1 MATEARKTVS
11 VFFCDVTG
19 STDMGERL
27 DPESQR
33 RVMTRYFETVSEA
46 LQRHGGSVEKFIGDA
61 VMAVF
66 GIPQLHEDDA
76 LRAVRAAA
84 EARDELAKLNEE
96 LERDRGVRIQVRMGV
111 NTGEVVAG
119 DSTTSQN
126 LVTGDAVNVAAR
138 LEQAAAPGEILIGGE
153 THRLVR
159 EAISAQPVE
168 PLELKGKSEPV
179 PAFRVLEALADTPAF
194 IRRLDAPFVG
204 RELQIRLLQYE
215 FERVVEERSCR
226 LVTLIGAAGIG
237 KSRLV
242 LELTQSMRKRA
253 KTLSGHCLPYGEG
266 ITYWPLV
273 EIVKQL
279 GGSADARSTTTAL
292 FVPSEE
298 ALLIAERIAGAVGQ
312 VETTGS
318 NEEIFWA
325 VRKLLETL
333 AKGRPLII
341 VLDDVHWAEQTFLDL
356 VEYLLGFSTDAPILL
371 LCVARPELL
380 DARPSWSTPR
390 PNTNTIV
397 LEPLSGAESEQLVG
411 QDIPPEER
419 VRILAAAEGNPLF
432 VEQMLA
438 LRAENGGDSAEI
450 PPTIQALIAARID
463 RLEPDELAVIERGS
477 VEGRLFHRS
486 AVAELSR
493 EEARPRMSTH
503 LLTLVRKELIRPGR
517 AEFPDDDAFR
527 FGHIL
532 IRDAAYSAMPKEL
545 RAELHERFADWLER
559 QAGDRIREYEEIL
572 GFHLEQAYRHRA
584 ELGPIDDDTEQ
595 IGLRG
600 AEHLAAAGNRAY
612 ARGDCPAA
620 VTLLDRSVLLLSRQ
634 SAQRVTLLTQLGAA
648 LTDAGDF
655 ARAETVLG
663 AAVTLAR
670 ELADRRLEWHA
681 RIEQLQL
688 WVMTQ
693 PEGWNETAKRE
704 AAQAS
709 EVFGEAEDEAGL
721 AAAKRLLAMSHWLHC
736 RFADAAIA
744 NEEAAEHALR
754 AGANRVRAEILM
766 QIAAGAIQGPMPVAE
781 AIVRLEQILEEVRPN
796 LEIYAAVK
804 AGLGLLYAMVERF
817 EEGRTLVAEAR
828 TMLAELDAPIIVDA
842 SVSQMESDIE
852 AHAGNLEA
860 AEAVLRGAAEALA
873 TTGEKSYLSTTLA
886 CLSDLAYELG
896 RDDEALRLSEEA
908 ERLGSTDDL
917 ATQIVVRAV
926 RAKAFAREGRF
937 EEAERLAGDSVALG
951 QETDHLYQQGHTWLA
966 LGTVLRAGGR
976 AEDAAEAAKQGL
988 AAFEQKGN
996 LVMVGKARAFL
1007 AELAPA

>member
-1 MATEARKTVS
+1 MASEARKTVT

-84 EARDELAKLNEE
+84 EARDGIATLNEE

-119 DSTTSQN
+119 DPTTGQN

-138 LEQAAAPGEILIGGE
+138 LEQAAAPGEILIGDE

-159 EAISAQPVE
+159 DAISAEPVE

-179 PAFRVLEALADTPAF
+179 PAFRVLDAPADTPAF

-204 RELQIRLLQYE
+204 RELQLTLLQHE

-279 GGSADARSTTTAL
+279 GGGGDARSTTTAL
-292 FVPSEE
+292 FIPSEE

-312 VETTGS
+312 TESSGS

-341 VLDDVHWAEQTFLDL
+341 VLDDIHWAEQTFLDL
-356 VEYLLGFSTDAPILL
+356 IEYLLGFSTDAPILL

-411 QDIPPEER
+411 ENIPPEER
-419 VRILAAAEGNPLF
+419 ERILRAAEGNPLF

-438 LRAENGGDSAEI
+438 LRAENGGDSAAI

-477 VEGRLFHRS
+477 VEGRIFHRS
-486 AVAELSR
+486 AVAELSPESLR
-493 EEARPRMSTH
+493 DRASAH
-503 LLTLVRKELIRPGR
+503 LFTLVRKELIRPGR
-517 AEFPDDDAFR
+517 AEFSGDDAFS

-584 ELGPIDDDTEQ
+584 DLGPIDAEAER
-595 IGLRG
+595 IGLRA

-612 ARGDCPAA
+612 IRGDCRAA

-634 SAQRVTLLTQLGAA
+634 SAQRVTLLTQLGSA
-648 LTDAGDF
+648 LADAGDL
-655 ARAETVLG
+655 ARADTVLG

-670 ELADRRLEWHA
+670 ELGDRRLEWHA
-681 RIEQLQL
+681 RIEQLDL
-688 WVMTQ
+688 HSMTQ
-693 PEGWNETAKRE
+693 PEGWTEIAPRE
-704 AAQAS
+704 AQEAL
-709 EVFGEAEDEAGL
+709 EVFLDAGDEAGL
-721 AAAKRLLAMSHWLHC
+721 ASAKGLAGMGNWMHC
-736 RFADAAIA
+736 RFADAVGLY
-744 NEEAAEHALR
+744 EEAAEHARR
-754 AGANRVRAEILM
+754 AGADRERGEILM
-766 QIAAGAIQGPMPVAE
+766 HIAAGAIQGPMPVTDATL
-781 AIVRLEQILEEVRPN
+781 RLEQILDEVRPN
-796 LEIYAAVK
+796 LEVFAGVK
-804 AGLGLLYAMVERF
+804 SGLALLYAMARRF
-817 EEGRTLVAEAR
+817 EEARTLIAEAK
-828 TMLAELDAPIIVDA
+828 TMLAELDASLFVTYAVI
-842 SVSQMESDIE
+842 QMEAEIE
-852 AHAGNLEA
+852 AYAGNHEEA
-860 AEAVLRGAAEALA
+860 RAILRQSTDALVEI
-873 TTGEKSYLSTTLA
+873 GEKSYASTALA
-886 CLSDLAYELG
+886 YLAGFEYELG
-896 RDDEALRLSEEA
+896 RDEEALRLCEQS
-908 ERLGSTDDL
+908 LQSGSSDDL
-917 ATQIVVRAV
+917 ATQILARSV
-926 RAKAFAREGRF
+926 RAKVLARQSRIAD
-937 EEAERLAGDSVALG
+937 AEQSAGDAAAFS
-951 QETDHLYQQGHTWLA
+951 QQTDHLSMQGQAWLA
-966 LGTVLRAGGR
+966 LGIVLRAGGR
-976 AEDAAEAAKQGL
+976 ADEAVEAVRQGL
-988 AAFEQKGN
+988 AVIEQKGD
-996 LVMVGKARAFL
+996 LVKADKARAFL
-1007 AELAPA
+1007 AELVPA